1 MLRVK
6 KISFGYGNSPTVDS
20 ISFCVKKG
28 DVLAIAGESGSGK
41 STILKLI
48 YGELDLGAGSISWE
62 GQNILGPQNKLIVGP
77 EFMKYVSQEFE
88 LMTFTTVSESVGS
101 HLSAFFPK
109 KRSERTQ
116 ELLEIVGLSEYK
128 NRKVKLLSGGQKQR
142 VSLAKALAKEPEI
155 LLLDEPFGHIDS
167 FKKRV
172 LRKQLFDYLKIKN
185 ISCVVATHD
194 KEDVLA
200 FADKMLF
207 INNGKSLAYGRPK
220 ELFSNPE
227 HSFVAA
233 FFSEYS
239 KIDNVIYY
247 SHDIKIVPK
256 SKLRAVVVKSYY
268 KGSYFLIEAVHCSK
282 TVFLEHP
289 EWVRPDSE
297 INIEFKMKA

>member
-48 YGELDLGAGSISWE
+48 YGELDLGAGSVSWE

-128 NRKVKLLSGGQKQR
+128 DRKVKLLSGGQKQR

-200 FADKMLF
+200 FADNILF
-207 INNGKSLAYGRPK
+207 INNGKSLAYGGPK
-220 ELFSNPE
+220 ELFSNPG

-268 KGSYFLIEAVHCSK
+268 KGPCFLIEAVHCSK
-282 TVFLEHP
+282 TIFLEHHK
-289 EWVRPDSE
+289 WVRPDSE
-297 INIEFKMKA
+297 INIEFKIKS

>member
-48 YGELDLGAGSISWE
+48 YGELDLGAGSVSWE
-62 GQNILGPQNKLIVGP
+62 GQSILGPQNKLIVGP

-200 FADKMLF
+200 FADNILF
-207 INNGKSLAYGRPK
+207 INNGKSLAYGGPK
-220 ELFSNPE
+220 ELFSNPG

-268 KGSYFLIEAVHCSK
+268 KGPCFLIEAVHCSK
-282 TVFLEHP
+282 TIFLEHHK
-289 EWVRPDSE
+289 WVRPDSE
-297 INIEFKMKA
+297 INIEFKIKS

>member
-220 ELFSNPE
+220 ELFNNPG

-247 SHDIKIVPK
+247 SHDIKMVPK

-268 KGSYFLIEAVHCSK
+268 KGPCFLIEAVHCSK
-282 TVFLEHP
+282 TIFLEHHK
-289 EWVRPDSE
+289 WVRPDSE

>member
-20 ISFCVKKG
+20 ISFSVKKG
-28 DVLAIAGESGSGK
+28 AVLAIAGESGSGK

-48 YGELDLGAGSISWE
+48 YGELDLSAGSISWE
-62 GQNILGPQNKLIVGP
+62 GQNILGPKNKLIVGP

-88 LMTFTTVSESVGS
+88 LMTFATVSESVGS

-109 KRSERTQ
+109 KRSERIQ
-116 ELLEIVGLSEYK
+116 ELLEVVGLVEHK
-128 NRKVKLLSGGQKQR
+128 DRKVKLLSGGQKQR
-142 VSLAKALAKEPEI
+142 VSLAKALAKEPEV

-167 FKKRV
+167 FKKRF
-172 LRKQLFDYLKIKN
+172 LRKQLFAYLKIKN
-185 ISCVVATHD
+185 ISCVIATHD

-200 FADKMLF
+200 FADNMLF
-207 INNGKSLAYGRPK
+207 INNGESLAFGSPK
-220 ELFSNPE
+220 ELFSNPS

-239 KIDNVIYY
+239 KIDDVIYY
-247 SHDIKIVPK
+247 SHDIKIVTK
-256 SKLRAVVVKSYY
+256 SKLRAVVVKCYY
-268 KGSYFLIEAVHCSK
+268 KGPCFLIEAVYCSK
-282 TVFLEHP
+282 TIFLEHP

-297 INIEFKMKA
+297 INIEFKKRA

>member
-88 LMTFTTVSESVGS
+88 LMTFTTVAESVGS
-101 HLSAFFPK
+101 HLSASFPK

-200 FADKMLF
+200 FADNILF
-207 INNGKSLAYGRPK
+207 INNGKSLAYGGPK
-220 ELFSNPE
+220 ELFSNPG

-268 KGSYFLIEAVHCSK
+268 KGPCFLIEAVHCSK
-282 TVFLEHP
+282 TIFLEHHK
-289 EWVRPDSE
+289 WVRPDSE
-297 INIEFKMKA
+297 INIEFKIKS

>member
-48 YGELDLGAGSISWE
+48 YGELDLGAGSVSWE
-62 GQNILGPQNKLIVGP
+62 GQSILGPQNKLIVGP

-88 LMTFTTVSESVGS
+88 LMTFTTVAESVGS
-101 HLSAFFPK
+101 HLSASFPK

-207 INNGKSLAYGRPK
+207 INNGKSLAYGGPK
-220 ELFSNPE
+220 ELFSNPG

-268 KGSYFLIEAVHCSK
+268 KGPCFLIEAVHCSK
-282 TVFLEHP
+282 TIFLEHHK
-289 EWVRPDSE
+289 WVRPDSE
-297 INIEFKMKA
+297 INIEFKIKS

>member
-6 KISFGYGNSPTVDS
+6 KISFSYGNSLTVDS
-20 ISFCVKKG
+20 ISFCIKKG

-48 YGELDLGAGSISWE
+48 YGELDLGAGSVSWK
-62 GQNILGPQNKLIVGP
+62 GQNILGPKNKLIVGP

-109 KRSERTQ
+109 KRSDRTQ

-172 LRKQLFDYLKIKN
+172 LRKQLFDYLKTKN

-200 FADKMLF
+200 FADNMLF
-207 INNGKSLAYGRPK
+207 VNNGKSLAFGSPK
-220 ELFSNPE
+220 ELFCNPG

-256 SKLRAVVVKSYY
+256 SKLRAVAVKSYY
-268 KGSYFLIEAVHCSK
+268 KGPYFLIEAVLCSK
-282 TVFLEHP
+282 TIFLEHP